1 MLGGSGALGSQ
12 SIAQCRAGTQ
22 GGEPHLAPRH
32 RPRWAVDSAFAAFV
46 YRALL
51 LCFVETLFRTR
62 FCPFSRTFVI
72 TWLLQQCLPH
82 ATRRRRD
89 APGARQSS
97 PLVQPPHGWAL
108 TAPHLRSPV
117 CLPYITLW
125 TTKWQNALFCHTRFL
140 FFSVVLIGKEACS
153 TSVEWC
159 PPLSRPG
166 RRRCCRPPAG
176 LRPRRAVWLA
186 QLRIAQWRCPAQA
199 ARF

>member
-1 MLGGSGALGSQ
+1 MLNHVDIEFVTPLIGGPLGDVWSRRRPARPRIQ
-12 SIAQCRAGTQ
+12 ISFSRCDSDEHGRGQRSIAGFHTDDHTKWFLV
-22 GGEPHLAPRH
+22 PSNH
-32 RPRWAVDSAFAAFV
+32 F
-46 YRALL
+46 
-51 LCFVETLFRTR
+51 TLQEAQP
-62 FCPFSRTFVI
+62 CSRI
-72 TWLLQQCLPH
+72 
-82 ATRRRRD
+82 
-89 APGARQSS
+89 
-97 PLVQPPHGWAL
+97 
-108 TAPHLRSPV
+108 
-117 CLPYITLW
+117 ITLW